1 MLSYLLKALE
11 KCYIAMSPEDL
22 NVAANA
28 ISAIM
33 DTEAYQTHR
42 DKFLPTLED
51 KKRLLT
57 LNGKIIFDLNINLL
71 DAFISSLCSTYER
84 KKELRPLLDSIQ
96 RFKYLKSKEE
106 KNNSQKLSK

>member
-1 MLSYLLKALE
+1 
-11 KCYIAMSPEDL
+11 MSPEDL

-57 LNGKIIFDLNINLL
+57 LNGKIIFDLNI
-71 DAFISSLCSTYER
+71 
-84 KKELRPLLDSIQ
+84 
-96 RFKYLKSKEE
+96 
-106 KNNSQKLSK
+106 